1 MRSFPIFCLIVIIA
15 SALMTIKSFAMPMTK
30 VHVLQ
35 NLNTSEAR
43 LAKKIIERNGYQLTD
58 GPIFSASEKTVVI
71 TKANGDELEPASI
84 QVEIIQKNDSDSIPK
99 SIFNL
104 KLETNN
110 LSEVLEKLPS
120 PSQLGATP
128 VAYQQ

>member
-1 MRSFPIFCLIVIIA
+1 MFCLTIMIA
-15 SALMTIKSFAMPMTK
+15 SSVFNSQSFAMPMTK

>member
-1 MRSFPIFCLIVIIA
+1 MIA
-15 SALMTIKSFAMPMTK
+15 SSVFNSQSFAMPMTK

>member
-1 MRSFPIFCLIVIIA
+1 MRSFQMFCLTIMIA
-15 SALMTIKSFAMPMTK
+15 SSVFNSQSFAMPMTK